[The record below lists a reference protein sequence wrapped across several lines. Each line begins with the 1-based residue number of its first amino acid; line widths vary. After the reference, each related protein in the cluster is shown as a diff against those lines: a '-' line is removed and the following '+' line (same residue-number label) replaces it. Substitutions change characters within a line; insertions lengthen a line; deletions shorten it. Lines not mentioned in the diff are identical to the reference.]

1 MKKLLFFLIAAL
13 AVACSKDPVYH
24 GLTEKEKETYAQSI
38 AGDYPGRY
46 EIVYTDAQGQPSADD
61 DKLRRKT
68 VSDITLSVSDLTH
81 HSIIFNDFPL
91 SLLAR
96 VVDDPELSQ
105 ALGTLPDMG
114 LTGSYEF
121 IRSEEHGLVDW
132 NFDVNPI
139 ALSLNY
145 GGKKHNITVQFRNPY
160 TFVELSKGQLDGGT
174 AFEQGAVVQVEVS
187 AIYDGDRLLHD
198 FNGWGS
204 DDRMLLA
211 QFYFGSSTSEH

>member
-1 MKKLLFFLIAAL
+1 MKKLMLLLICAL
-13 AVACSKDPVYH
+13 AVACSNDPVFH
-24 GLTEKEKETYAQSI
+24 GLTQKEKETYAQSI
-38 AGDYPGRY
+38 AGVYPGRY
-46 EIVYTDAQGQPSADD
+46 EILYTDAQGQPADD

-68 VSDITLSVSDLTH
+68 VSDVTISVSDLTN

-91 SLLAR
+91 SLLAQ
-96 VVDDPELSQ
+96 VVDNAELSQ
-105 ALGTLPDMG
+105 ALSTMPDMG

-121 IRSEEHGLVDW
+121 QNSARQSHVDW

-187 AIYDGDRLLHD
+187 DIYDGDRLLHD

-211 QFYFGSSTSEH
+211 QFYFGLK